1 MNPGRR
7 RRMGAHYLD
16 VGIAE
21 EAAVALASGAAKRG
35 AHVMWGSMATFIQR
49 TYGQLVAD
57 ITGLLA

>member
-1 MNPGRR
+1 
-7 RRMGAHYLD
+7 MGAHYLD